1 MRTLEMRSMNNLKYN
16 KYLLTLIIK
25 KALDKDR
32 FSPELERKI
41 YAHIKI
47 NLKDRDTS

>member
-1 MRTLEMRSMNNLKYN
+1 MNNLKYN

-32 FSPELERKI
+32 FLPELEREI